1 MLESGKYSI
10 YFLMGTSSHGHMWI
24 SCVLS
29 FGTQS
34 PCIEPMSDSLLMQQK
49 RNYLYN

>member
-10 YFLMGTSSHGHMWI
+10 YFLMGTSSHRHMWI

-34 PCIEPMSDSLLMQQK
+34 LCIEPMSDFFVDATETQLLI
-49 RNYLYN
+49 